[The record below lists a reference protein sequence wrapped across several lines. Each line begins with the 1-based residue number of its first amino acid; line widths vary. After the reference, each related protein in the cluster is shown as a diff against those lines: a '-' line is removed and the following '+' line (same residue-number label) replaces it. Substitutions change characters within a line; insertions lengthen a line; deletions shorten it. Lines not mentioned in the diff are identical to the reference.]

1 MRQTDKQPHPEVI
14 VCDYKGIPIRFRVID
29 DSVYVP
35 VADLSNFLMCRTF
48 DWKTLFCALNTISK
62 VIFYKNGKCLW
73 AIEPPD
79 ILPLCK
85 IASRGY
91 QKENI
96 QSRIEWLTD
105 KMYEL
110 KKQQK
115 QIDKKIE
122 DMNNIQILNKVFEYN
137 GCPVTFCSGDNVMI
151 NATEMAKPFGKRP
164 AKWLELPSTK
174 EFLSALQ
181 TIRKSDSLIQTA
193 EGKSGGTWM
202 HEDVAIEFAR
212 WLSPQFAIW
221 CNDRIKELLK
231 YGVTAT
237 DATIE
242 NLLSDPDFAIRA
254 FQQIKEERQKRI
266 EAEEANKLLLEA
278 NTHQEQVIEGLVSEI
293 PLTDMRQRIT
303 QIVRKGSAGDI
314 GKGYRLLYSEFN
326 YKFHVNVFTRMN
338 NALYKGSAMDYI
350 EKEMN
355 KLPDLYDLAC
365 KLFESTY
372 EDLMESW
379 GKSARRA
386 EHQRN
391 LSVRQKYLS

>member
-1 MRQTDKQPHPEVI
+1 
-14 VCDYKGIPIRFRVID
+14 
-29 DSVYVP
+29 
-35 VADLSNFLMCRTF
+35 
-48 DWKTLFCALNTISK
+48 
-62 VIFYKNGKCLW
+62 
-73 AIEPPD
+73 
-79 ILPLCK
+79 
-85 IASRGY
+85 
-91 QKENI
+91 
-96 QSRIEWLTD
+96 
-105 KMYEL
+105 
-110 KKQQK
+110 
-115 QIDKKIE
+115 
-122 DMNNIQILNKVFEYN
+122 
-137 GCPVTFCSGDNVMI
+137 MI
-151 NATEMAKPFGKRP
+151 NATEMAKPFGKFP
-164 AKWLELPSTK
+164 WKWLELPSTK
-174 EFLSALQ
+174 EYIKALSEN
-181 TIRKSDSLIQTA
+181 RSLAYNQLVISV
-193 EGKSGGTWM
+193 KGGNDVLKRGNWF

-231 YGVTAT
+231 YGMTAT

-293 PLTDMRQRIT
+293 PLADMRQRIT

-365 KLFESTY
+365 KLFENTY

-379 GKSARRA
+379 GKSAKRA

-391 LSVRQKYLS
+391 LSQRQKHLL

>member
-1 MRQTDKQPHPEVI
+1 
-14 VCDYKGIPIRFRVID
+14 
-29 DSVYVP
+29 
-35 VADLSNFLMCRTF
+35 
-48 DWKTLFCALNTISK
+48 
-62 VIFYKNGKCLW
+62 
-73 AIEPPD
+73 
-79 ILPLCK
+79 
-85 IASRGY
+85 
-91 QKENI
+91 
-96 QSRIEWLTD
+96 
-105 KMYEL
+105 
-110 KKQQK
+110 
-115 QIDKKIE
+115 
-122 DMNNIQILNKVFEYN
+122 MNNIQNLNKVFEYN

-151 NATEMAKPFGKRP
+151 NATEMAKPFGKFP
-164 AKWLELPSTK
+164 WKWLELPSTK
-174 EFLSALQ
+174 EYIKALSEN
-181 TIRKSDSLIQTA
+181 RSLAYNQLVISV
-193 EGKSGGTWM
+193 KGGNDVLKRGNWF

-221 CNDRIKELLK
+221 CNDRIKEFLK
-231 YGVTAT
+231 YGMTAT

-293 PLTDMRQRIT
+293 PLADMRQRIT

-365 KLFESTY
+365 KLFENTY

-379 GKSARRA
+379 GKSAKRA

-391 LSVRQKYLS
+391 LSQRQKHLL

>member
-1 MRQTDKQPHPEVI
+1 
-14 VCDYKGIPIRFRVID
+14 
-29 DSVYVP
+29 
-35 VADLSNFLMCRTF
+35 
-48 DWKTLFCALNTISK
+48 
-62 VIFYKNGKCLW
+62 
-73 AIEPPD
+73 
-79 ILPLCK
+79 
-85 IASRGY
+85 
-91 QKENI
+91 
-96 QSRIEWLTD
+96 
-105 KMYEL
+105 
-110 KKQQK
+110 
-115 QIDKKIE
+115 
-122 DMNNIQILNKVFEYN
+122 MNNIQNLNKVFEYN

-151 NATEMAKPFGKRP
+151 NATEMAKPFGKFP
-164 AKWLELPSTK
+164 WKWLELPSTK
-174 EFLSALQ
+174 EYIKALSEN
-181 TIRKSDSLIQTA
+181 RSLAYNQLVISV
-193 EGKSGGTWM
+193 KGGNDVLKRGNWF

-254 FQQIKEERQKRI
+254 FQQIKKERQKRI

-278 NTHQEQVIEGLVSEI
+278 NTHQEQVIKGLVSEI
-293 PLTDMRQRIT
+293 PLADMRQRIT

-365 KLFESTY
+365 KLFENTY

-379 GKSARRA
+379 GKSAKRA

-391 LSVRQKYLS
+391 LSQRQKHLL

>member
-1 MRQTDKQPHPEVI
+1 
-14 VCDYKGIPIRFRVID
+14 
-29 DSVYVP
+29 
-35 VADLSNFLMCRTF
+35 
-48 DWKTLFCALNTISK
+48 
-62 VIFYKNGKCLW
+62 
-73 AIEPPD
+73 
-79 ILPLCK
+79 
-85 IASRGY
+85 
-91 QKENI
+91 
-96 QSRIEWLTD
+96 
-105 KMYEL
+105 
-110 KKQQK
+110 
-115 QIDKKIE
+115 
-122 DMNNIQILNKVFEYN
+122 MNNIQNLNKVFEYN

-151 NATEMAKPFGKRP
+151 NATEMAKPFGKFP
-164 AKWLELPSTK
+164 WKWLELPSTK
-174 EFLSALQ
+174 EYIKALSEN
-181 TIRKSDSLIQTA
+181 RSLAYNQLVISV
-193 EGKSGGTWM
+193 KGGNDVLKRGNWF

-293 PLTDMRQRIT
+293 PLADMRQRIT

-365 KLFESTY
+365 KLFENTY

-379 GKSARRA
+379 GKSAKRA

-391 LSVRQKYLS
+391 LSQRQKHLL

>member
-1 MRQTDKQPHPEVI
+1 M
-14 VCDYKGIPIRFRVID
+14 
-29 DSVYVP
+29 
-35 VADLSNFLMCRTF
+35 
-48 DWKTLFCALNTISK
+48 
-62 VIFYKNGKCLW
+62 
-73 AIEPPD
+73 
-79 ILPLCK
+79 
-85 IASRGY
+85 
-91 QKENI
+91 I
-96 QSRIEWLTD
+96 Q
-105 KMYEL
+105 
-110 KKQQK
+110 
-115 QIDKKIE
+115 
-122 DMNNIQILNKVFEYN
+122 NLNKVFEYN

-151 NATEMAKPFGKRP
+151 NATEMAKPFGKFP
-164 AKWLELPSTK
+164 WKWLELPSTK
-174 EFLSALQ
+174 EYIKALSEN
-181 TIRKSDSLIQTA
+181 RSLAYNQLVISV
-193 EGKSGGTWM
+193 KGGNDVLKRGNWF

-231 YGVTAT
+231 YGMTAT

-293 PLTDMRQRIT
+293 PLADMRQRIT

-365 KLFESTY
+365 KLFENTY

-379 GKSARRA
+379 GKSAKRA

-391 LSVRQKYLS
+391 LSQRQKHLL